1 MKMYNGVVLL
11 LLFLGYVSTH
21 ENSTK
26 EEQLVTTIQ
35 SNHNDSLGESSIS
48 YGPAIV
54 TQQPARDEAKDFIT
68 HPFSGTVVVVIVF
81 SVIAGIV
88 GVILLTSLL
97 VRRLTRKKSF
107 NLKNKDTSTPLKF
120 F

>member
-97 VRRLTRKKSF
+97 VRRLTRKS
-107 NLKNKDTSTPLKF
+107 NM
-120 F
+120 